1 MDHRSI
7 GEASDDTA
15 IIDLVYMDPNVWTN
29 VFISDPPFH
38 RR

>member
-1 MDHRSI
+1 MEHRSI
-7 GEASDDTA
+7 GAASDDTA
-15 IIDLVYMDPNVWTN
+15 IIDLVQMKLKAWTN